1 MKSRF
6 EKGEDI
12 HVITFREGDPKG
24 IAARKCYASCGFT
37 EGEELVVLIIPA
49 KSFCAGYRD
58 TKEGGGEDEA
68 QLYIRFPVLEG
79 RGNLL

>member
-1 MKSRF
+1 MR
-6 EKGEDI
+6 
-12 HVITFREGDPKG
+12 RESVTLPVDLQRVKNWL
-24 IAARKCYASCGFT
+24 F
-37 EGEELVVLIIPA
+37 LIIPA